1 MLSQDREMEVASR
14 RNRALP
20 NRRESEVG
28 VDSRRNR
35 ASPSRQEM
43 RWESLHVEVMF
54 LPSPKQ
60 KGRWGGSLRSQ
71 TGEEMG
77 WKLLRVKIHYVASKK
92 ARKSIGVWFLILYIA
107 EIKHFFK
114 LFLLITF

>member
-1 MLSQDREMEVASR
+1 MGIASHGSHVPPP
-14 RNRALP
+14 LP
-20 NRRESEVG
+20 QAEGQV
-28 VDSRRNR
+28 
-35 ASPSRQEM
+35 
-43 RWESLHVEVMF
+43 
-54 LPSPKQ
+54 
-60 KGRWGGSLRSQ
+60 
-71 TGEEMG
+71 G